1 MEVVSQTD
9 LSLKLKSRGKVR
21 DIYELGDDKLVMVA
35 TDRISTF
42 DVVLPSLIPY
52 KGLVLTGLSVFW
64 FEETKNIIDNHLI
77 SANFE
82 DFPEEIK
89 RHQELKGRTVIVK
102 KAEVV
107 SAECVIRGYLSGSA
121 WKSYKENKSICGI
134 KLPTGLKESEKLP
147 QPIFTPTTK
156 AMTGHDIELTEK
168 ELLELV
174 GKEIAQKLK
183 EVSLKIYK
191 EAAKR
196 LEEKGIIIADTK
208 FEFGIS
214 EGGLILIDE
223 LLTPDSSRFWP
234 ADDFQPG
241 RSQKNFDKQF
251 VRDYLIKVGWDKN
264 PPAPEL
270 PKEIIRETSKKYIE
284 AYEKITGKNL
294 KSSFLRFDSQ
304 TAGHNRIY
312 LKLF

>member
-1 MEVVSQTD
+1 MEVVSQTN

-21 DIYELGDDKLVMVA
+21 DIYELDDDKLVMVA

-52 KGLVLTGLSVFW
+52 KGIVLTGLSVFW

-82 DFPEEIK
+82 DFPEELK
-89 RHQELKGRTVIVK
+89 GHQELKGRTMIVK
-102 KAEVV
+102 KVEPVP
-107 SAECVIRGYLSGSA
+107 AECVVRGYLSGSA
-121 WKSYKENKSICGI
+121 WSAYQKSEPVCGI
-134 KLPTGLKESEKLP
+134 KLPLGLKESEKLP

-156 AMTGHDIELTEK
+156 AATGHDIALTEE
-168 ELLELV
+168 ELINLV
-174 GKEIAQKLK
+174 GKEVAKELK

-191 EAAKR
+191 ESAKR

-214 EGGLILIDE
+214 EGELILIDE

-234 ADDFQPG
+234 KEDFEPG
-241 RSQKNFDKQF
+241 RSQKSFDKQF
-251 VRDYLIKVGWDKN
+251 VRDYLIRVGWDKN

-270 PKEIIRETSKKYIE
+270 PEEIIRETSKKYIE

-294 KSSFLRFDSQ
+294 KSSFL
-304 TAGHNRIY
+304 
-312 LKLF
+312 

>member
-1 MEVVSQTD
+1 MEVVSQAS
-9 LSLKLKSRGKVR
+9 LHLKLKSRGKVR
-21 DIYELGDDKLVMVA
+21 DIYELDEDKLVMVA

-52 KGLVLTGLSVFW
+52 KGIVLTALSAFW

-82 DFPEEIK
+82 DFPKEMK
-89 RHQELKGRTVIVK
+89 GHQELKGRTMIVK
-102 KAEVV
+102 KVKPV
-107 SAECVIRGYLSGSA
+107 PAECVVRGYLSGSA
-121 WKSYKENKSICGI
+121 WSAHQKSEPVCGI
-134 KLPTGLKESEKLP
+134 KLPSGLRESERLP

-156 AMTGHDIELTEK
+156 AMTGHDIELTGK

-183 EVSLKIYK
+183 EVSLKVYG

-214 EGGLILIDE
+214 EGELILIDE
-223 LLTPDSSRFWP
+223 LLTPDSSRFWSK
-234 ADDFQPG
+234 DDFQPG
-241 RSQKNFDKQF
+241 RSQKSFDKQF

-270 PKEIIRETSKKYIE
+270 PKEIIIETSKKYIE
-284 AYEKITGKNL
+284 AYEKITGKKFNY
-294 KSSFLRFDSQ
+294 D
-304 TAGHNRIY
+304 
-312 LKLF
+312 